1 MPLIR
6 KMMEPLAAVSSKEER
21 EEDTLFLRLQDVAG
35 AHGDLHA
42 CTVQSTD
49 GEFIV
54 VLSDPETGRE
64 VCAWSG
70 SADAIVVECQH
81 WLEHKHALAP
91 ERQ

>member
-6 KMMEPLAAVSSKEER
+6 KMMEPLAAVSKKEER

-35 AHGDLHA
+35 AHGGAYA
-42 CTVQSTD
+42 CTVQGTG

-54 VLSDPETGRE
+54 VLSDPDTGKE

-70 SADAIVVECQH
+70 LDGCGHRRIP
-81 WLEHKHALAP
+81 ALAGA
-91 ERQ
+91 

>member
-1 MPLIR
+1 MPLTR
-6 KMMEPLAAVSSKEER
+6 KMMEPLAAVSKKEER

-35 AHGDLHA
+35 AHRDVYA
-42 CTVQSTD
+42 CTVQGTG

-54 VLSDPETGRE
+54 VLSDPDTGKE

-70 SADAIVVECQH
+70 STDAVIVEFQH

-91 ERQ
+91 DT

>member
-1 MPLIR
+1 MPLTR
-6 KMMEPLAAVSSKEER
+6 KMMEPLAAVSKKDER

-35 AHGDLHA
+35 AHADVYA

-54 VLSDPETGRE
+54 VLSDPDTGKE

-70 SADAIVVECQH
+70 SADAVIVEFQH
-81 WLEHKHALAP
+81 
-91 ERQ
+91 